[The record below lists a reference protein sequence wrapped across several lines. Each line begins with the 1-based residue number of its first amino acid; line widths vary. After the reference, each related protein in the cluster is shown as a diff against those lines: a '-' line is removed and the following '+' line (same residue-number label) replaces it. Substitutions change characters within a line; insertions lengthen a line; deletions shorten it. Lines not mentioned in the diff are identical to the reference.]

1 MISAQFRVC
10 VSGVYIVCVSVYV
23 VCVCMCKCQWI
34 CELRFLALCC
44 LIEQF
49 LAFCLSADTEGSLA
63 WLCVL
68 HDTHTP
74 YIHRFF
80 HFISP
85 HWACAC
91 DNVCDV
97 CDLLNYLISISWSAP
112 LFSFYT
118 PNSPSSTLAPTA
130 AAKNRLCLPF
140 EFHTKFEFAINN
152 FSRTN
157 DVYECVVCA
166 HRRTGINRK
175 KTHIYTTWEY
185 VKMYTQAAAVCCTAK
200 CRMRQS
206 FGSVA
211 LFSSFLVF
219 LHFFF

>member
-1 MISAQFRVC
+1 MLCVCVC
-10 VSGVYIVCVSVYV
+10 VSASGYASCDSSPYVASSNSFWLSVCPPILKDLLLG
-23 VCVCMCKCQWI
+23 C
-34 CELRFLALCC
+34 ACC
-44 LIEQF
+44 TI
-49 LAFCLSADTEGSLA
+49 
-63 WLCVL
+63 
-68 HDTHTP
+68 HIHHT
-74 YIHRFF
+74 YTDFF
-80 HFISP
+80 FISP

-211 LFSSFLVF
+211 LFSSFLVLLHIFFYIFF
-219 LHFFF
+219 LS